1 MRYITGKNRRR
12 EVALQGALLDRMAAR
27 FQRSMARQLS
37 AAYRAGLK
45 QFEQDGGSSGI
56 DSAIDPFEIR
66 LTATISTE
74 AREIIKTFGERIAGE
89 SKMLKKDV
97 GDDPF
102 EEALKQYI
110 RTYGVQHAELINRT
124 TKEQLKKLIEAGIDE
139 GLGTEA
145 IARNI
150 QKQIPSIARYRAAT
164 IARTETHT
172 AANVGSQAAAEA
184 TGLALIKEWGA
195 AEDERTR
202 ETHAEADGQQV
213 PMDGLFSV
221 GGYDLRFPGDPAGPP
236 GETINCRCVQLFL
249 AAD

>member
-27 FQRSMARQLS
+27 FQRSMIRQLS
-37 AAYRAGLK
+37 AAMKSGLARFK
-45 QFEQDGGSSGI
+45 KDGDASGI
-56 DSAIDPFEIR
+56 DDALDPYEER
-66 LTATISTE
+66 LTASIGAE
-74 AREIIKTFGERIAGE
+74 ARTIIRTFGERVAGQTPAQ
-89 SKMLKKDV
+89 KDV
-97 GDDPF
+97 EGDFF
-102 EEALKQYI
+102 EAALRDYI
-110 RTYGVQHAELINRT
+110 KVYGVQHAKLINGT
-124 TKEQLKKLIEAGIDE
+124 TKDQLKKLIGAGIDE

-213 PMDGLFSV
+213 PIDGLFSV
-221 GGYDLRFPGDPAGPP
+221 GGYDLRFPGDPSGPP

>member
-1 MRYITGKNRRR
+1 MRYLTGKNRRR

-56 DSAIDPFEIR
+56 DSAVDPFEIR

-184 TGLALIKEWGA
+184 TGLALVKEWAA

-202 ETHAEADGQQV
+202 ETHNEADGQQV
-213 PMDGLFSV
+213 TMDGLFSV
-221 GGYDLRFPGDPAGPP
+221 GGYDLRFPGDPSGPP